1 MTRSRL
7 AVLAATALAAGLLPA
22 MSTTGSAAAAPTTVR
37 SASDADDIFSPL
49 PGFDPGGDRVRVE
62 AEDFAAVRI
71 DLGAARAALTSA
83 PKRAAARG
91 SVFELPTPDGD
102 AERFRVHRTT
112 VMEPALAAAH
122 PELRTYAGQSLDT
135 PGRSVVLDVTPL
147 GLHAS
152 VRGPGGDY
160 LVDPAYD
167 ERGTREHLS
176 YYAKDAATPVPDL
189 LEQEEPRE
197 VAPRTAARSAD
208 DESGELVTRRT
219 YRIAIANDPSYA
231 DYFGSENVL
240 AEKVTLI
247 NRVNQV
253 YNDDLGIRMLLVD
266 GTPDLNF
273 DTNAKAEGADGPC
286 GSAPCFDPPV
296 GDDPDADG
304 YEPGMLEYCSP
315 GALGRMRTVLGQV
328 IGADAYDLG
337 HLVLGVNGG
346 GVAYLGVVGQDYS
359 SGGCTGLPE
368 PRGDFFAIDY
378 VAHEIGHQFAGNH
391 TFNGRKG
398 ACGGNIADASVEPG
412 SGSSVMAYAG
422 ICGTD
427 DLQPHTDPYFSQL
440 TTEEVTSFVTERV
453 RSVYEVQ
460 TVSLRGFDSPGD
472 SIDISLGDE
481 TRTVT
486 RGENYDRAG
495 VEAAVE
501 AVTGVDVRIARWG
514 YDAYGDFTKAIANPG
529 VPNTAGFQVI
539 FNDELDPF
547 GGGNGTRKNYTSL
560 AVSGSEG
567 VTAFVGETAKGGPA
581 SNRGDQIAVTANH
594 KPVVD
599 AGKNRVI
606 PARTPFELSGSAT
619 DPDPGQNLT
628 FMWEQDNTGLG
639 TALTNNRK
647 IFGPLFRVF
656 SDNADVTDEAAL
668 LSPSPGQNSAGTSPK
683 RSFPDLAQVMRG
695 VTNAKTGACPTPRI
709 NTEEEEAAGEPIL
722 TDDELDCFSEFL
734 PTRDYRG
741 TGSDVGRKLV
751 FRLTARDG
759 FTEGGG
765 SSYDDVKLRMK
776 KKAGPFLVKSQ
787 SKGQSVKGGK
797 KVRVA
802 WDVARTRSLAKNVRV
817 KLTTDGGE
825 TWSNVARKTRND
837 GAVRV
842 KLPKVTTD
850 DAWFKIEARGNI
862 FYDIN
867 DEAFSIR

>member
-22 MSTTGSAAAAPTTVR
+22 LSTTGSAAAAPTTLR
-37 SASDADDIFSPL
+37 STADGDDIFSVL
-49 PGFDPGGDRVRVE
+49 PDFEPSGDRVRVE
-62 AEDFAAVRI
+62 AEDFSAVRI

-91 SVFELPTPDGD
+91 EVFELPTPEGK

-112 VMEPALAAAH
+112 VMEPTLAAAH
-122 PELRTYAGQSLDT
+122 PELRSYAGQSLDT

-167 ERGTREHLS
+167 KAGTTAHLS

-197 VAPRTAARSAD
+197 IAPRIGTDNAD
-208 DESGELVTRRT
+208 PEAGELVTRRT

-231 DYFGSENVL
+231 DYFGTDNVL
-240 AEKVTLI
+240 AEKFTLI
-247 NRVNQV
+247 SRVNQV
-253 YNDDLGIRMLLVD
+253 YNDDLGIRMVLID
-266 GTPDLNF
+266 DTEDLNF
-273 DTNAKAEGADGPC
+273 DTEAKAQGADGPC

-296 GDDPDADG
+296 GDDPEADD
-304 YEPGMLEYCSP
+304 YVPGMLEFCSP

-328 IGADAYDLG
+328 VGADAYDVG

-378 VAHEIGHQFAGNH
+378 VAHEIGHQFAANH
-391 TFNGRKG
+391 TFNGTQG

-440 TTEEVTSFVTERV
+440 TVEEVTSFVTERV
-453 RSVYEVQ
+453 RSGYEVQ

-472 SIDISLGDE
+472 SLEISFGDE
-481 TRTVT
+481 SRTVT
-486 RGENYDRAG
+486 RGENYNRAG

-501 AVTGVDVRIARWG
+501 AVTDVDVRIARWG
-514 YDAYGDFTKAIANPG
+514 YDAYGDFSQAIANPG
-529 VPNTAGFQVI
+529 VPSEAGFQVI

-547 GGGNGTRKNYTSL
+547 GSGNGERKNYTSL
-560 AVSGSEG
+560 AVTGSAG

-581 SNRGDQIAVTANH
+581 ANRGDQVAVTANH
-594 KPVVD
+594 KPVVK
-599 AGKNRVI
+599 AGRNRVI
-606 PARTPFELSGSAT
+606 PARTPFELSGRAT
-619 DPDPGQNLT
+619 DEDGDDLT
-628 FMWEQDNTGLG
+628 FLWEQDNTGLG
-639 TALTNNRK
+639 TALTSNRK

-656 SDNADVTDEAAL
+656 SDNAVVTNEAAL
-668 LSPSPGQNSAGTSPK
+668 LSPSPGQNSADSSAK
-683 RSFPDLAQVMRG
+683 RSFPDLRQVMRG
-695 VTNAKTGACPTPRI
+695 ATNAKTGACPTPRI
-709 NTEEEEAAGEPIL
+709 DTDEEEELESVIIN
-722 TDDELDCFSEFL
+722 DRELDCFSEFL

-741 TGSDVGRKLV
+741 TASENNHKLV

-776 KKAGPFLVKSQ
+776 KKAGPFLVKTQ
-787 SKGQSVKGGK
+787 DDGRTLQGGK

-802 WDVARTRSLAKNVRV
+802 WDVARTRSLARNVRV

-825 TWSNVARKTRND
+825 TWSNVARKTKND

-842 KLPKVTTD
+842 RLPKVTSD
-850 DAWFKIEARGNI
+850 DAWFKIEALGNI
-862 FYDIN
+862 FYDTN
-867 DEAFSIR
+867 DEAFSIK